1 MRKRLE
7 MKSMAI
13 SKNNSRIIL
22 TVSKDLKA
30 KIINI
35 AKKEECSV
43 SKVCA
48 KIISDYMDRKV
59 KH

>member
-1 MRKRLE
+1 
-7 MKSMAI
+7 MAI

-22 TVSKDLKA
+22 TVSKDLKER
-30 KIINI
+30 IINI
-35 AKKEECSV
+35 AKKEESSV

-59 KH
+59 KN